1 MFQGVVHQSK
11 IIQEVSNGRPK
22 VKSIRGISK
31 EKTKRKKG
39 NLKLTNKYKI
49 LLLEKNRSLSQNI
62 TNEYNSL
69 QSYEKSDIKTKVE
82 VQDRADASRNE
93 KLAYCQKTDSSGTNI
108 VESAFKSDQKQA
120 VSNNSVHKEEKWNKC
135 EKEETNCNL
144 KEEEKYTKQELN
156 DILENIN
163 INVSSI
169 LDSPIHTVRKMNFM
183 IFKFFVS

>member
-31 EKTKRKKG
+31 EKIKRKKG

-108 VESAFKSDQKQA
+108 VESAFKSDQKLKDSQRVSTA
-120 VSNNSVHKEEKWNKC
+120 VRGTHYETSQSLTKSN
-135 EKEETNCNL
+135 
-144 KEEEKYTKQELN
+144 YTC
-156 DILENIN
+156 
-163 INVSSI
+163 
-169 LDSPIHTVRKMNFM
+169 H
-183 IFKFFVS
+183 